1 MDADLIKEEI
11 GRGVLG
17 FWWDALQ
24 ETFSQRIQK
33 KRKLYKS
40 NVCDNQL
47 TESINSA
54 KVQGIFWTNKP
65 IIHT

>member
-33 KRKLYKS
+33 KTK
-40 NVCDNQL
+40 
-47 TESINSA
+47 
-54 KVQGIFWTNKP
+54 
-65 IIHT
+65 II